1 MELRR
6 ILARNVLKRRKALG
20 FSQEELA
27 HRAEI
32 DRTWAS
38 VIENAKSA
46 VTVDVVEKVARALEV
61 DPADLLRQPTD

>member
-6 ILARNVLKRRKALG
+6 ILAANVVKRRKALG

-27 HRAEI
+27 HRAGI

-46 VTVDVVEKVARALEV
+46 VTIDVLEKVAGALEV
-61 DPADLLRQPTD
+61 SASELLSSPSE